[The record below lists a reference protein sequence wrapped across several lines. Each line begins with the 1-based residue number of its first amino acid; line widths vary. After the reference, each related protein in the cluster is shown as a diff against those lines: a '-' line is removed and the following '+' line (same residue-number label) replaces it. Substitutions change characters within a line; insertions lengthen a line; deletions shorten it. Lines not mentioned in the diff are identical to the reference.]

1 MMKRQAYI
9 VIALVVLIGSMALAA
24 QAQSVGR
31 TMFANIPFDFSV
43 GNKKLPAGEYSLVQV
58 NPASDQAVLQLRSKD
73 GKTSAMVQMSATIGR
88 AEKTARLV
96 FNRYGDNYFFAQ
108 AWIDGDRNGL
118 QAPTPRS
125 ERTIVSELAGAK
137 AHAEVIALARR

>member
-1 MMKRQAYI
+1 MKRQAYT

-43 GNKKLPAGEYSLVQV
+43 GNKKLPADEYSIVQV
-58 NPASDQAVLQLRSKD
+58 NPASDRAVLQLKSKD

-88 AEKTARLV
+88 AEQTARLV

-108 AWIDGDRNGL
+108 AWIDGDGNGL

-125 ERTIVSELAGAK
+125 ERTIVSEVAGAK
-137 AHAEVIALARR
+137 AHAEVISLARR

>member
-1 MMKRQAYI
+1 MKRQAYT

-31 TMFANIPFDFSV
+31 TMCANIPFDFSV
-43 GNKKLPAGEYSLVQV
+43 GNKKLPAGEYTVVQV

-73 GKTSAMVQMSATIGR
+73 GKAGAMVQMSTTIGR
-88 AEKTARLV
+88 AEQSARLV

-125 ERTIVSELAGAK
+125 ERAIVSELAGAR
-137 AHAEVIALARR
+137 AHAEVISLARR